1 MIPIEMLNHSADT
14 QIKGVLFGNS
24 FTPIQSKESDTKRVQ
39 GEMKQSKTDRERH
52 KLDEI
57 IDQIGFGHFQVMAMI
72 GLGCRIFVR
81 GSITSSMAILESYFQ
96 CKYQLSHFTVSF
108 YLTAYLF
115 SIALFSWPSGWIAD
129 NYGKRKTII
138 LLSSMSVIAAL
149 LHVFS
154 QSFTM
159 LVITITAFGLFE
171 NALYFVYPYLIE
183 LLPISKRKYMPV
195 MEVFFVFGFLSG
207 TLITFASIRYASWQ
221 LTIGFS
227 LVIPLLMTI
236 VFVWFMPESPIYLY
250 SVKDR
255 AAVLQVLLQ
264 MMKKNMPKS
273 DLKQVFLH
281 EKIVSLFEEES
292 DSSEDELMEE
302 IEVQNLLRSNTNHL
316 NQISLNN
323 SGDSLSSTDVWKR
336 IIVLCIV
343 RYSISICRST
353 IIYASGQSYYMV
365 ETIEACMRCAIGIE
379 IRNLLSVCFGF
390 STAAIISYN
399 LVHYVKRRTALLSLL
414 LMLSLIAFPFYYV
427 STRWIITAL
436 IYLSSM
442 TADCLFII
450 MFVYVSEMVPTSVR
464 GVTVGLVSCCGI
476 LGEACSAI
484 LATYFLHINFVTS
497 LNFLHSII
505 VICLLVTY
513 FFAIETKDTSL
524 H

>member
-1 MIPIEMLNHSADT
+1 M
-14 QIKGVLFGNS
+14 
-24 FTPIQSKESDTKRVQ
+24 KEANTKRA
-39 GEMKQSKTDRERH
+39 RC
-52 KLDEI
+52 KLDDI
-57 IDQIGFGHFQVMAMI
+57 IEQIGIGKFQFMAML

-81 GSITSSMAILESYFQ
+81 GSLLSSLTMLESYFQ
-96 CKYQLSHFTVSF
+96 CKYQLSHFTASF

-115 SIALFSWPSGWIAD
+115 SVALFSWPSGWIAD

-159 LVITITAFGLFE
+159 LVITITAYGLFE
-171 NALYFVYPYLIE
+171 NAPYLVYPYLIE

-221 LTIGFS
+221 LTIALS
-227 LVIPLLMTI
+227 VVIPLLMTI

-255 AAVLQVLLQ
+255 GAVLQVLLQ
-264 MMKKNMPKS
+264 MMAKNMPKS

-281 EKIVSLFEEES
+281 EKMVFLFEEES
-292 DSSEDELMEE
+292 DSSEDELIEE
-302 IEVQNLLRSNTNHL
+302 NEVQNLLRSNTNHL
-316 NQISLNN
+316 NQISPSNR
-323 SGDSLSSTDVWKR
+323 GDSLSSTDVWKR
-336 IIVLCIV
+336 IIVLCIM
-343 RYSISICRST
+343 RYSITLCRNT
-353 IIYASGQSYYMV
+353 IVYASGQSYYML
-365 ETIEACMRCAIGIE
+365 ETIEICKRCSIGIE

-390 STAAIISYN
+390 STVIIISYN

-414 LMLSLIAFPFYYV
+414 LLLSLIAFPFYYI
-427 STRWIITAL
+427 SDHWTITSM
-436 IYLSSM
+436 IFLSSM
-442 TADCLFII
+442 FADCLFII
-450 MFVYVSEMVPTSVR
+450 LHLYMSEMVPTSVR
-464 GVTVGLVSCCGI
+464 GVTIGLVTCCGI
-476 LGEACSAI
+476 LGEICSVI
-484 LATYFLHINFVTS
+484 LATYFLYINFITS
-497 LNFLHSII
+497 LSI
-505 VICLLVTY
+505 VHAFVVFCLLITY